1 MEVILYS
8 KPACGYCVMAKNLLQ
23 SKGIEY
29 EERYLDNPTA
39 IKEFIAE
46 HPTKRTMPQIW
57 MDGEHVGGYKEL
69 KSKLS

>member
-1 MEVILYS
+1 LGRLCPYAGI
-8 KPACGYCVMAKNLLQ
+8 KPNGSDPSGSN
-23 SKGIEY
+23 
-29 EERYLDNPTA
+29 LDNPTA

-57 MDGEHVGGYKEL
+57 IDGEHVGGYKEL